1 MRAKSIKAAYDKM
14 QADMSAKLMYFFK
27 EYYPQGFPMVTQ
39 HCGAT
44 RTNTVMPF
52 TGTKV
57 LTFHQQIELLDQ
69 MELALG
75 ERHVVHFE
83 RIDHWCYSEVVMLK
97 FANYLIDRMRE
108 GLIDNHGCQ
117 EASLRTPAHVLAK
130 FIKVYVSEYFHC
142 IKPADYHP
150 AQWLKGYFMDLPSS
164 CPIEYANPKIA
175 ELAVSWGIP
184 AVKADRFAE
193 RWFGSCRQLVE
204 HLCDEY
210 DVDVKKIY
218 NEYRKNH

>member
-14 QADMSAKLMYFFK
+14 QADMSAKLAYFFK

-39 HCGAT
+39 HCGVT
-44 RTNTVMPF
+44 RTKTVMPF
-52 TGTKV
+52 TGTEV
-57 LTFHQQIELLDQ
+57 LTFHEQVELLDQ
-69 MELALG
+69 MEADLG
-75 ERHVVHFE
+75 GHVVHFDY
-83 RIDHWCYSEVVMLK
+83 IDHWAYSEVVMLK
-97 FANYLIDRMRE
+97 FANYLIDKMRE
-108 GLIDNHGCQ
+108 GLFDNYGCRK
-117 EASLRTPAHVLAK
+117 ASLRTPAAVLAK

-142 IKPADYHP
+142 IKPADYYP
-150 AQWLKGYFMDLPSS
+150 AQWLKAYFMGLPSS

-193 RWFGSCRQLVE
+193 CWFGSCRQLVE

>member
-1 MRAKSIKAAYDKM
+1 MRAKAIQAAYNKL
-14 QADMSAKLMYFFK
+14 QADMSAKLMYFFR
-27 EYYPQGFPMVTQ
+27 EYYPQGFPMVAQ

-52 TGTKV
+52 TGTEV

-75 ERHVVHFE
+75 ERHIVHFE

-108 GLIDNHGCQ
+108 GLIDNYGCQ

-130 FIKVYVSEYFHC
+130 FIKIYVGEYFHC
-142 IKPADYHP
+142 IKPEYYPTH
-150 AQWLKGYFMDLPSS
+150 WLKSYLMGLPSS
-164 CPIEYANPKIA
+164 CLVEFANPKIA
-175 ELAVSWGIP
+175 ELAESWGVP
-184 AVKADRFAE
+184 TAKVDSFTE
-193 RWFGSCRQLVE
+193 CWFGACQVLIE

-210 DVDVKKIY
+210 KVDAKNIY